1 MAEET
6 TLSEQCIQGEG
17 AVQVNLELKS
27 VQNVDRINI
36 LDVLKP
42 QDEDLPS
49 VSDDNTTSVV
59 ETDTI
64 ITDNVV
70 KLEECLTNETVSCAS
85 PVLEEVELP
94 LPDSLTSTENVT
106 RSASKV
112 ITSNNHVIPSSVA
125 NVLPAVP
132 VKGSNTNI
140 NRLSKPSVNT
150 NENITRWVMD
160 SGFRRDQDRLKIPL
174 GSYIVPQ
181 MHY

>member
-1 MAEET
+1 LAEET

-94 LPDSLTSTENVT
+94 LPDSLTSTENDALLISHQIIILFYSIYLFFFCIIRRPCFV
-106 RSASKV
+106 
-112 ITSNNHVIPSSVA
+112 
-125 NVLPAVP
+125 
-132 VKGSNTNI
+132 
-140 NRLSKPSVNT
+140 
-150 NENITRWVMD
+150 D
-160 SGFRRDQDRLKIPL
+160 SGSCSTLDSMGYQSI
-174 GSYIVPQ
+174 
-181 MHY
+181 

>member
-1 MAEET
+1 MAEEA

-42 QDEDLPS
+42 QEEDLLS
-49 VSDDNTTSVV
+49 VNDEKATSAV

-64 ITDNVV
+64 ITDDVV
-70 KLEECLTNETVSCAS
+70 QLEKSLANENIPCAS
-85 PVLEEVELP
+85 PVLEEVELT
-94 LPDSLTSTENVT
+94 LTDSLTNCSDRQVT
-106 RSASKV
+106 KTSSPSKV
-112 ITSNNHVIPSSVA
+112 ISSNNLHPSSVT

-132 VKGSNTNI
+132 VKGLNTNI

-174 GSYIVPQ
+174 G
-181 MHY
+181 M

>member
-1 MAEET
+1 M
-6 TLSEQCIQGEG
+6 
-17 AVQVNLELKS
+17 
-27 VQNVDRINI
+27 
-36 LDVLKP
+36 LKP

-64 ITDNVV
+64 ITDDVV
-70 KLEECLTNETVSCAS
+70 KLEECLTNENVSCAS
-85 PVLEEVELP
+85 PVPEEVELS
-94 LPDSLTSTENVT
+94 LPDSLTSTESVT
-106 RSASKV
+106 KTQSASKV
-112 ITSNNHVIPSSVA
+112 ITSNNQVIPSSVA

-132 VKGSNTNI
+132 VKGLNTNI

-174 GSYIVPQ
+174 GRNALLIDNFF
-181 MHY
+181 